1 MSEIKLLPCPFC
13 GGEAIIQVISS
24 HTHEITKWLPD
35 YNGEAI
41 VECKCGCS
49 IMRDTEEEAIKAW
62 NTRKPIENIVK
73 ELEEWSFETEIVI
86 PGISD
91 GYDDTA
97 TRQIICT
104 RNAID
109 IVKGSGLNE

>member
-41 VECKCGCS
+41 VECECGCS

-62 NTRKPIENIVK
+62 NTRKTVEKAVK
-73 ELEEWSFETEIVI
+73 ELEELQQYYIYSIDDLVRL
-86 PGISD
+86 SD
-91 GYDDTA
+91 
-97 TRQIICT
+97 
-104 RNAID
+104 
-109 IVKGSGLNE
+109 VKKLLKGR